1 MMLTLSAA
9 SSLYWLGR
17 YMLRVEAL
25 CQLLPFEDDTQA
37 LAYAHSFSLSAWNV
51 ETLLAAIHDPQ
62 RVGSLPNNLAVIQ
75 DNIQA
80 VRGILPRPVFEAFN
94 ALWRQREQAD
104 ACICDL
110 LTQAATQLQQLDA
123 VARGFWQLGRAVESV
138 DMALRLHAPVQPAAE
153 QLLQIAHQ
161 LPMPEWQIQVELVA
175 QLVERPD
182 VARLYALCDRL
193 HLAFVEGSA

>member
-25 CQLLPFEDDTQA
+25 CHLLPFEDDTQA

-104 ACICDL
+104 SCICDL
-110 LTQAATQLQQLDA
+110 LTQSATQLQQLDA

-138 DMALRLHAPVQPAAE
+138 DMALRLHAPVQPAADH
-153 QLLQIAHQ
+153 LLQIAQQ
-161 LPMPEWQIQVELVA
+161 LPMPEWQLQVELVA
-175 QLVERPD
+175 QLVDRPD

>member
-1 MMLTLSAA
+1 MILTLSAA

-25 CQLLPFEDDTQA
+25 CQRLPFEDDAQA

-51 ETLLAAIHDPQ
+51 ETLLAALHDPQ
-62 RVGSLPNNLAVIQ
+62 RVGSLPSNLAVVQ

-80 VRGILPRPVFEAFN
+80 VRGILPRQVFEAFN
-94 ALWRQREQAD
+94 ALWRQRDQSD
-104 ACICDL
+104 VCICDL

-123 VARGFWQLGRAVESV
+123 VALVFWQLGRAVESV
-138 DMALRLHAPVQPAAE
+138 DMALRLHEPVQSAAE
-153 QLLQIAHQ
+153 HLLSVAHQ
-161 LPMPEWQIQVELVA
+161 LPMPEWQLQVELVA
-175 QLVERPD
+175 QLVAQPD
-182 VARLYALCDRL
+182 VVRLYALCDRL